1 MGVPGGGKPRVGVA
15 LVAWVPAARG
25 LLARE
30 IELSEDTLG
39 TEQAS
44 GRRVTWGHS
53 RRPLGSQVPL
63 QGQALPFTRE
73 AESRLPQGQARP
85 RLPPQVA
92 GQCILSRLVLAK
104 PSLLPV
110 SLFRGRRPAP
120 VGPDPTP
127 TRRPCVTGCGHR
139 RRPALPSG
147 HAERTALVAVGQGPQ
162 RPGRHLWGAPF
173 TSKVLRP
180 QGFVVWG
187 SRADVL
193 GPPSWLSPPFASF

>member
-30 IELSEDTLG
+30 IELSEDTSG

-104 PSLLPV
+104 PYCCPSH
-110 SLFRGRRPAP
+110 SS
-120 VGPDPTP
+120 VGAGL
-127 TRRPCVTGCGHR
+127 R
-139 RRPALPSG
+139 
-147 HAERTALVAVGQGPQ
+147 
-162 RPGRHLWGAPF
+162 LWGQTPHLPEDR
-173 TSKVLRP
+173 V
-180 QGFVVWG
+180 
-187 SRADVL
+187 
-193 GPPSWLSPPFASF
+193 